1 MAPEIIQEKEY
12 SGVKADIFALGIILF
27 QLCFNA
33 NPWTEA
39 SVPEE
44 SRTYRR
50 FAVNG
55 KIQDMMRFHASQK
68 HRKMKEIEIDN
79 SLYDL
84 LNKLLSPEPI
94 NRFDSVS
101 EIMNHPWLS

>member
-27 QLCFNA
+27 QLCFND

-39 SVPEE
+39 SVSE
-44 SRTYRR
+44 SRTYKR

-55 KIQDMMRFHASQK
+55 KIQDMMRFHAS
-68 HRKMKEIEIDN
+68 HRKMKEIIIDY

-84 LNKLLSPEPI
+84 LNKLLAPEPI
-94 NRFDSVS
+94 DRFDSVS
-101 EIMNHPWLS
+101 EIMDHPWLS